1 MIHGLLLLCLINQ
14 FTVSVESPSPSFT
27 VEVEKAE
34 QPIKQIPLSPYY
46 VIFFTASYCGP
57 CHQYKDSGKFDELK
71 EALAAEGIRVREVD
85 FQKEPGFYY
94 GAVPKFRLGKVD
106 DSGQNVRVAEW
117 PAGDLVTPQRVL
129 NKINEQTK
137 ESPDVK

>member
-1 MIHGLLLLCLINQ
+1 MFHGLLLLCMINQ
-14 FTVSVESPSPSFT
+14 FTVSVEKPTTSFT
-27 VEVEKAE
+27 VEVEKLE
-34 QPIKQIPLSPYY
+34 EPIKEIPTSPYY

-57 CHQYKDSGKFDELK
+57 CREYKDSGKFDELK
-71 EALAAEGIRVREVD
+71 EALVAEGIRIREVD

-106 DSGQNVRVAEW
+106 ELGRNVRVAEW

-129 NKINEQTK
+129 DKINEQTK
-137 ESPDVK
+137 ESPNVK